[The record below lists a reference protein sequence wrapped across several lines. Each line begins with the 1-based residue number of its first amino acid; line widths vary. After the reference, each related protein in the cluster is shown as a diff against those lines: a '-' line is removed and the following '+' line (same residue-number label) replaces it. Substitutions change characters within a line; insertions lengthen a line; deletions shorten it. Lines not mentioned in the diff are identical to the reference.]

1 MSQHHDVAEQVRDN
15 GYAIVEGVLHRTEL
29 DVLEEQISPYLRNTD
44 PDNQS
49 KFFGSK
55 TKRFGRLLHRI
66 PYSRTLVR
74 HPLVLGVCDELL
86 LPFCARY
93 QLHFTGVMHVDPG
106 ETAQV
111 LHRDI
116 VPFTNPSPPLT
127 VATMWALSDF
137 TRENG
142 ATVLVPG
149 SNHWRWARAPKKEEL
164 IAAEMP
170 AGSVLIYAG
179 NVIHGAGSNKS
190 EDSRIGMSLQYT
202 LGWLRQEENQYL
214 AVPQEQAR
222 TFDEDLQALMGYELA
237 QRTWGYVDQS
247 HPLDFLNG
255 RDRVGNLAPDYLNDH
270 DSCNLGFQ
278 IDYDTDSTRYG
289 VTLDTDDEKV

>member
-1 MSQHHDVAEQVRDN
+1 MGQVGDVSQQIKDD
-15 GYAIVEGVLHRTEL
+15 GYAIVEDVLHHSEL
-29 DVLEEQISPYLRNTD
+29 DLLQEQIWPYLDSTD

-66 PYSRTLVR
+66 PYSKTLVQ

-86 LPFCARY
+86 LPYCSRY

-106 ETAQV
+106 QTAQM

-116 VPFTNPSPPLT
+116 VPFTNPSPPMT
-127 VATMWALSDF
+127 IATMWSISDF

-149 SNHWRWARAPKKEEL
+149 SNHWHYRRAPTREEL

-190 EDSRIGMSLQYT
+190 ETSRTGVSLQYT

-214 AVPQEQAR
+214 AVPLEQAR

-255 RDRVGNLAPDYLNDH
+255 RDSVGNLAPDYLDDH
-270 DSCNLGFQ
+270 DVHNLKFQ
-278 IDYDTDSTRYG
+278 VEPDDIATRYD
-289 VTLDTDDEKV
+289 VTLNDE